1 MANCYSYSFQPHYYH
16 LHHFHHCIAELD
28 KILKHL
34 ASIDIDFSENLTV
47 PFNYEPQSLYWC
59 HQQITVHSQISKTNG
74 NKNDCAHFSDDH
86 KYDQVFAKH
95 VLDEILSEI
104 DFSQS

>member
-1 MANCYSYSFQPHYYH
+1 M
-16 LHHFHHCIAELD
+16 
-28 KILKHL
+28 KHL